1 MMRKAKSFFGPIVL
15 LLFTLFLCAVN
26 LSCAAEPSSAVDTTA
41 CEQALFDT
49 VNEYRQSN
57 GKEPLS
63 RNAYIDGLCRQH
75 AQYMASQGALSFDN
89 SKSRSSSIYA
99 NVPGM
104 STSAENVM
112 RSSHSPCDA
121 EHMSPTWFASAPHRT
136 RILDAAYTISG
147 MGIVIDKKGSVWVC
161 QIFAGP

>member
-57 GKEPLS
+57 DKEPLS

-75 AQYMASQGALSFDN
+75 ANTWRHRVRSVSIIANQGL
-89 SKSRSSSIYA
+89 
-99 NVPGM
+99 VPSM
-104 STSAENVM
+104 
-112 RSSHSPCDA
+112 
-121 EHMSPTWFASAPHRT
+121 
-136 RILDAAYTISG
+136 
-147 MGIVIDKKGSVWVC
+147 
-161 QIFAGP
+161 